1 MSLTLTEARA
11 RAAAVSEVAY
21 DVALDLQDPAAGT
34 YGCRTVVR
42 FTCTEPTTFLE
53 LTAASDLTVSV
64 DGAALDG
71 AAARAAYDG
80 RRLRLDGLDRSG
92 GGDGR
97 HEVVVEA
104 RLPYVTDGDGMHTM
118 TDPTDGQTYVGAY
131 VGMDVA
137 QRVFCC
143 FDQNDLKA
151 PLTLTVRADPAWTV
165 LANGRPEDGTGVDGE
180 WRFTTT
186 PPLPTAMVVVLAGPW
201 HSRTWEHAGLPFGW
215 HARASLAADLDR
227 DLDELRATTEA
238 CFDHYAGLFDEP
250 YPFGSYHQAF
260 VPGQNWGALETPGCV
275 TYRDELLPRG
285 TTTEVQRGTRTTTI
299 AHEMAHMWFGDLV
312 TMTWWEDTWL
322 QESFADYMGYRV
334 ALDACGRSDAPLRRE
349 VQRKVTGYD
358 ADRRRSTHPVA
369 PLSEDVPDVD
379 AAAGNFDMISYAKGN
394 AALHQLVV
402 WLGDETFLR
411 GVNRYL
417 TRHRFGNATLAD
429 FVAALDEVSDR
440 DVVGWVEGWL
450 RRSGHDTLVVDRDP
464 DGGAGGVIVR
474 REGSRP
480 HRVSVAVLDGA
491 GLGEVRRV
499 EVDVAEAPATVEA
512 GPEEVVVPNAGGET
526 FARLA
531 LDGPSWDAVTG
542 GLSRVEDDLTRAVV
556 WSTTFERVHARS
568 LDPAAYVDLVSARL
582 AGEPS
587 WLLVSAVLSRTV
599 GHVLPLRV
607 AASEVAGVE
616 SALARACAAGL
627 VRAQGDEGDEELAR
641 AWVAGL
647 GATSDDPDLLRGWL
661 DADAVGPLPL
671 TPTQRWQVVRRLAE
685 LGHADATAI
694 EAERRRDP
702 SVESDLGAA
711 RALAARPT
719 PEAKQAAWAAA
730 SEPDVANRRFEAVM
744 AGLWSPRQA
753 ARGDLLGPLVDR
765 YLAHA
770 PGWARRGQAF
780 ARTVGRAFPA
790 VPLTP
795 AQVADVE
802 EALTGDVPPVL
813 RRIWEDRLDDLR

>member
-1 MSLTLTEARA
+1 MSLTLVEARA
-11 RAAAVSEVAY
+11 RAAAVSDVSYA
-21 DVALDLQDPAAGT
+21 VALDLREPDRGT
-34 YGCRTVVR
+34 FGCRTTVR
-42 FTCTEPTTFLE
+42 FACTEPTTFLE
-53 LTAASDLTVSV
+53 LTGAVEPAVTV
-64 DGAALDG
+64 DGTALD
-71 AAARAAYDG
+71 ADAVRAAYDG
-80 RRLRLDGLDRSG
+80 RRLHLDGLDRTG
-92 GGDGR
+92 TGDGG
-97 HEVVVEA
+97 HEVVVDA

-118 TDPTDGQTYVGAY
+118 TDPADGETYVGAY

-137 QRVFCC
+137 QKVFCC

-165 LANGRPEDGTGVDGE
+165 LANGRPEEGTGTDGA
-180 WRFTTT
+180 WSFATT

-238 CFDHYAGLFDEP
+238 CFDHYADLFDEP
-250 YPFGSYHQAF
+250 YPFASYHQAF

-285 TTTEVQRGTRTTTI
+285 ATTQVQRGMRTTTI

-334 ALDACGRSDAPLRRE
+334 AADACGRTDAPLRRE

-369 PLSEDVPDVD
+369 PRPEDVPDVD

-394 AALHQLVV
+394 AALHQLVT

-417 TRHRFGNATLAD
+417 TRHRFANATLAD
-429 FVAALDEVSDR
+429 FVAALDEVSER

-450 RRSGHDTLVVDRDP
+450 RRSGHDTLVVDREP
-464 DGGAGGVIVR
+464 DGSAVVR

-480 HRVSVAVLDGA
+480 HRVSVAVLDGD
-491 GLGEVRRV
+491 GLGQVSRA
-499 EVDVAEAPATVEA
+499 EVDVDATSVGVAA
-512 GPEEVVVPNAGGET
+512 GPDGVVVPNAGGET

-531 LDGPSWDAVTG
+531 LDGPTWDALAG
-542 GLSRVEDDLTRAVV
+542 GVSGVEDDLVRAVV
-556 WSTTFERVHARS
+556 WSTAFERVHTAS
-568 LDPAAYVDLVSARL
+568 LDPAAYVDLVTAQLPVER
-582 AGEPS
+582 S

-616 SALARACAAGL
+616 SALAQACAAGL
-627 VRAQGDEGDEELAR
+627 ARAGADEELAR

-647 GATSDDPDLLRGWL
+647 AATSADPDLLRGWL
-661 DADAVGPLPL
+661 DADAVATLPL
-671 TPTQRWQVVRRLAE
+671 TPTQRWQVVRRQAE
-685 LGHADATAI
+685 IGHADAAAI

-702 SVESDLGAA
+702 SVEADLGAA

-719 PEAKQAAWAAA
+719 PEAKQAAWATV

-790 VPLTP
+790 VPLG
-795 AQVADVE
+795 ADQVAAFE
-802 EALTGDVPPVL
+802 EALAGDVPPVL
-813 RRIWEDRLDDLR
+813 ARVWEDRLDDLR